1 MSDVIDQF
9 DARVSYRGP
18 DESEIGPFLIQRSAN
33 ASRAAFEDIISALL
47 ITEDS
52 LLLST
57 PTVAVVVTT
66 FGAAMAARDR
76 DEIAHV
82 GGVRID
88 PERLAA
94 HANQPT

>member
-1 MSDVIDQF
+1 MSDVIEQF
-9 DARVSYRGP
+9 NATVNYRGP
-18 DESEIGPFLIQRSAN
+18 NEGEIGPFLIRRSAS
-33 ASRAAFEDIISALL
+33 ASRAAFEDVISALL
-47 ITEDS
+47 IAEDS

-66 FGAAMAARDR
+66 FGAAMAVRARD
-76 DEIAHV
+76 EVAHV

-94 HANQPT
+94 LLNPPT